1 MPDRHY
7 LKLLAR
13 DYPTSQAAAAE
24 IVRLNALMSLPKGT
38 EYFFSDLHG
47 EHEAF
52 IHLLRSA
59 SGFIRRKVDDLFD
72 KTVSRAE
79 RIALSNLI
87 YYPEEEL
94 ARLEVKNPDMLDW
107 CRVTITRLLEVTRA
121 VSAKYTRQQVRKK
134 LTTGFSV
141 ILDELLHVDTA
152 TKPMYFD
159 AAVQSLL
166 ATKMMD
172 EFITSLCRLIQKLAI
187 DKLHIIGD
195 IFDRGPRA
203 DLIMNELIEFKDV
216 DIQWGNHDI
225 LWMGA
230 AAGNRACIANVMRQG
245 ISYNNFDLLE
255 DGYGI
260 NLRSLAVFATNI
272 YANDACSLYQPKML
286 DENKYD
292 PVDPQLAARMNKAI
306 TVIQFKVEG
315 QLLAAHPEYDM
326 ADRRLFEKADFRNGT
341 IELDGRVH
349 QLNDTYFPTVD
360 PENPLALT
368 PDEEELINT
377 LSASFRHSEK
387 LQRHVSFLYAEGGM
401 YKCFNNNLLYH
412 GCIPLTANGDFEEVD
427 FDGELYSGKAL
438 LDEIEK
444 RVRNAH
450 FSPPHSQALYKA
462 RDFLWYLWCG
472 PHSPLFGKSRMAT
485 FERLLLTDKELHK
498 ETMNPY
504 YDLQSQREICEQIL
518 REFGLKP
525 ENAHII
531 NGHMPVRIKAGE
543 SPIKGDGLLYV
554 IDGGISKAYQKTT
567 GIAGYT
573 LIYNSR
579 YLALAEHQPFSMDAE
594 QRPTDL
600 SPQVRITENMPQRVT
615 VADTDEGRQ
624 LTRQISELQELMAA
638 YRTGLLKEK
647 I

>member
-24 IVRLNALMSLPKGT
+24 IVRLHALMSLPKGT

-72 KTVSRAE
+72 KTVSRSE

-87 YYPEEEL
+87 YYPEEEM
-94 ARLEVKNPDMLDW
+94 ARLETDKSDMIDW
-107 CRVTITRLLEVTRA
+107 CRVTISRLLEVTRA
-121 VSAKYTRQQVRKK
+121 VSAKYSRQQVRKK
-134 LTTGFSV
+134 LTTGFDV
-141 ILDELLHVDTA
+141 IMDELLHVDSASQT
-152 TKPMYFD
+152 TYFD

-166 ATKMMD
+166 ATDVME
-172 EFITSLCRLIQKLAI
+172 EFIASLCRLIQKLAI

-203 DLIMNELIEFKDV
+203 DLIMNELIEFGDV
-216 DIQWGNHDI
+216 DIQWGNHDV
-225 LWMGA
+225 LWLGA

-260 NLRSLAVFATNI
+260 NLRSLAVFANNTYEQDSCDI
-272 YANDACSLYQPKML
+272 YQPKML

-315 QLLAAHPEYDM
+315 QLLAAHPEYEMD
-326 ADRRLFEKADFRNGT
+326 DRRVFEKVDFRTGT
-341 IELDGRVH
+341 IDLNGQVH
-349 QLNDTYFPTVD
+349 QLRDTYFPTVD
-360 PENPLALT
+360 PDSPLKLT
-368 PDEEELINT
+368 LEEEELINT

-387 LQRHVSFLYAEGGM
+387 LQRHVRFLYAEGGM

-412 GCIPLTANGDFEEVD
+412 GCIPLTANGDFEEISL
-427 FDGELYSGKAL
+427 DGKQFAGKAL

-444 RVRNAH
+444 RVRQAY

-485 FERLLLTDKELHK
+485 FERLLLTDTKLHT

-504 YDLQSQREICEQIL
+504 YNLQSEREVCERIL
-518 REFGLKP
+518 REFGLEPK
-525 ENAHII
+525 NSRII
-531 NGHMPVRIKAGE
+531 NGHVPVRLSAGE

-600 SPQVRITENMPQRVT
+600 SPQVRITENMPRRIT

-624 LTRQISELQELMAA
+624 LAHQILELRELITA

-647 I
+647 V